1 MQIDEKALK
10 QVAIDE
16 IRDKKYERIQYL
28 LNALR
33 LIGSFVMVV
42 DIVLK
47 IQYYNAV
54 RFVERPLR

>member
-1 MQIDEKALK
+1 MQIDEQALK